1 MKSTFV
7 TYSFLYL
14 RLMFPDVILFSPE
27 RLVYCCL
34 KVLINM
40 VWLKRPKKIL
50 AITKCTAFESN
61 AKKRKSKTAKP

>member
-1 MKSTFV
+1 
-7 TYSFLYL
+7 
-14 RLMFPDVILFSPE
+14 MFPDVILFSPE

-61 AKKRKSKTAKP
+61 AKKRKSKTAKR